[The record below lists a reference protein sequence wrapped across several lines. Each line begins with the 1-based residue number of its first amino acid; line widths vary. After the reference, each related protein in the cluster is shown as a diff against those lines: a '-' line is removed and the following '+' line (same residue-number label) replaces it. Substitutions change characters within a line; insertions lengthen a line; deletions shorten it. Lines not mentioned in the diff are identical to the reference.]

1 MRNIIAIVFFG
12 LLFLGACSQDEHVP
26 FTQNYLENLRP
37 QNAMPQPQVALA
49 PQVIQAQVISS
60 TPNFKD
66 VPGQR
71 QECRMIEV
79 PVDYEETVQVE
90 QEVPNDDPG
99 HPVAGTVIGGVIG
112 AAVGNQIGNGSG
124 RDWARALGFIGGAIA
139 GNRAGTPPATRIVP
153 VMQAVQRTRYEQQQ
167 QCEEVNGTRQ
177 EVDGYTVT
185 YNYQGETMTT
195 TMPNDPGQFVT
206 LVAAR

>member
-1 MRNIIAIVFFG
+1 MRNITAIVFLG

-26 FTQNYLENLRP
+26 FTQNYLENLRQ
-37 QNAMPQPQVALA
+37 QNAMPQAALA

-60 TPNFKD
+60 TPNSKD
-66 VPGQR
+66 VPDHR

-90 QEVPNDDPG
+90 QEEPNDDPG
-99 HPVAGTVIGGVIG
+99 HPV
-112 AAVGNQIGNGSG
+112 AVGNQIGNGSG

-185 YNYQGETMTT
+185 YNYQGQTMTT